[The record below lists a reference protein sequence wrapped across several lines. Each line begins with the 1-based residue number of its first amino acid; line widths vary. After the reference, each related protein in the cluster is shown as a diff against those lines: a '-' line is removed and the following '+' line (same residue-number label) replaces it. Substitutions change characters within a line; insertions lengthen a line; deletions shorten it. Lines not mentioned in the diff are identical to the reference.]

1 MSTSFTSWSALG
13 GGILIGL
20 ASLLLLVALGRIAGI
35 SGIAAGLLPPR
46 RGDIG
51 WRLAFVIGL
60 PTGAALWMLG
70 AGGAAVAS
78 HAPPWQL
85 AHALARKTC
94 SPCCSAG
101 VDGAR
106 RGCPWAASQA
116 RKRAGGSAYTYIA
129 MCECCSPQ
137 NSAHCPRY
145 RPAACACSST
155 RFSRPGLMS
164 ILRFSSGTQNE
175 WMTSAVSAMTFTRA
189 PTGMWISFAV
199 TAVVP
204 G

>member
-1 MSTSFTSWSALG
+1 MSTAFTPWSALG

-85 AHALARKTC
+85 ALAGLLV
-94 SPCCSAG
+94 G
-101 VDGAR
+101 VAR
-106 RGCPWAASQA
+106 ASVRAA
-116 RKRAGGSAYTYIA
+116 
-129 MCECCSPQ
+129 
-137 NSAHCPRY
+137 
-145 RPAACACSST
+145 PAAMACAGWGGFRRVRWWRCSRS
-155 RFSRPGLMS
+155 
-164 ILRFSSGTQNE
+164 
-175 WMTSAVSAMTFTRA
+175 
-189 PTGMWISFAV
+189 
-199 TAVVP
+199 
-204 G
+204 